1 MFKAMNNTDWAD
13 WGDVA
18 PTLNPEQEEDIG
30 GEWTISENDLYMSCH
45 CPFSVSRLGSLVASA
60 SYVGEQGKAITSAV
74 HIASK

>member
-13 WGDVA
+13 WGDVV

-30 GEWTISENDLYMSCH
+30 GEWTISENDMYMSCH
-45 CPFSVSRLGSLVASA
+45 CPFSV